1 MLTADG
7 VGQEQFVALWR
18 DAMWDALTVSERTRL
33 VLELGRSALHAEGRA
48 APLAVAYVP
57 TSDAP
62 FAVIHLRDAPA
73 DAAQHA
79 ALRERLAE
87 VGATEVYLLV
97 TLVTGPETYL
107 LAAWGEGLPPEDEPA
122 GGSGAGTE
130 AVWMRAYR
138 WVRGELEEAAPVV
151 APDPSQTALSA
162 RFRGLVSRR
171 H

>member
-7 VGQEQFVALWR
+7 LGHEQFLALWR
-18 DAMWDALTVSERTRL
+18 DAMWAALTVSERARL
-33 VLELGRSALHAEGRA
+33 VLELGRSVLHAQGRA
-48 APLAVAYVP
+48 APLAVALVP
-57 TSDAP
+57 NADTP
-62 FAVIHLRDAPA
+62 FALIHLRDAPS

-79 ALRERLAE
+79 ALRERLGE

-97 TLVTGPETYL
+97 TLATGSDTYL
-107 LAAWGEGLPPEDEPA
+107 LAAWGEGLPAEPEPA
-122 GGSGAGTE
+122 GGSGAGSE

-138 WVRGELEEAAPVV
+138 LVGGRLDEAPPMM